1 VTLAT
6 ETVDIAQGALA
17 VRLARQGGAILQ
29 AGFDGFTFL
38 APAGGPDDTMASF
51 PLVPFGNRIEHNR
64 FVLDGNEYHLRPN
77 SSDPLV
83 LHGDGWLEPW
93 RIEDAGP
100 AKAVLALRHR
110 ADAFS
115 PYDYSARQTLSVSND
130 CLCLKLS
137 VTNHADRRMPFGLGQ
152 HPFFARTPQ
161 TRLFARAAN
170 VWAERS
176 GHLPDQRGPVSSGL
190 DFTGGAYLPD
200 RFVNNAFDGWD
211 GHARISWPEY
221 SLAAEVE
228 AGPIHDIF
236 MLYLPT
242 DRRDVFC
249 FEPMTHLPN
258 GHHMQDFGGL
268 KLIEGGES
276 ISGEITIRIRRD

>member
-1 VTLAT
+1 MTLAG
-6 ETVDIAQGALA
+6 ETVDIAEGALA

-29 AGFDGFTFL
+29 ASFDGFTFL
-38 APAGGPDDTMASF
+38 APAGGPDGTMASF
-51 PLVPFGNRIEHNR
+51 PLVPFGNRIEHNS
-64 FVLDGNEYHLRPN
+64 FLLDGNEYRLWPN

-83 LHGDGWLEPW
+83 LHGDGWVEPW
-93 RIEDAGP
+93 EIMDAGP
-100 AKAVLALRHR
+100 ANAVLALRHR
-110 ADAFS
+110 ADGFS

-130 CLCLKLS
+130 CLSLKLS

-170 VWAERS
+170 VWAERA
-176 GHLPDQRGPVSSGL
+176 GHLPDQRGPLPSDL
-190 DFTGGAYLPD
+190 DFTAGAYLPD
-200 RFVNNAFDGWD
+200 RFVNNALDGWD
-211 GHARISWPEY
+211 GYATISWPEY

-228 AGPIHDIF
+228 AEPIHDIF

-258 GHHMQDFGGL
+258 GHHMRDFGGL

-276 ISGEITIRIRRD
+276 ISGEITIRIRRS